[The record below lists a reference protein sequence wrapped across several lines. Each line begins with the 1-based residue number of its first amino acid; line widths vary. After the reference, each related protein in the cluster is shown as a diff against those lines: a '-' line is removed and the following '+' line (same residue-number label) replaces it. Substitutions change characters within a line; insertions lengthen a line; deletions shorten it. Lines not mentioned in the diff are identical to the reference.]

1 MVTAT
6 QYHRLG
12 DLRFS
17 QYQAARTDGRDRGAG
32 GADRL
37 RPAGCGVV
45 DGPEGPG
52 SADGC

>member
-12 DLRFS
+12 ALRFS
-17 QYQAARTDGRDRGAG
+17 QYQAARTDGRDWGAG
-32 GADRL
+32 GAVRL
-37 RPAGCGVV
+37 RPVGCGVV

-52 SADGC
+52 SADGY

>member
-1 MVTAT
+1 MTAT

-17 QYQAARTDGRDRGAG
+17 QYQAARTDGWDWGAG

-37 RPAGCGVV
+37 RPVGCGVV
-45 DGPEGPG
+45 DVPEGPG
-52 SADGC
+52 SVDGC